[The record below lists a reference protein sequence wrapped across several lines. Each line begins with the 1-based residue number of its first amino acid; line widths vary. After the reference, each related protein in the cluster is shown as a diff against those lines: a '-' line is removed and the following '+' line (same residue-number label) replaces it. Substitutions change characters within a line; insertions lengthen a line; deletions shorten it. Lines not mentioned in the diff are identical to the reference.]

1 MPTTSKSKW
10 AQLKVGLMAI
20 VALLILAFLII
31 LMSGVNPLFRRTTEV
46 YTYLG
51 DSFAM
56 TEGATPVRLN
66 GIPVGKVKKFELSG
80 STDPGRIVKLTLSI
94 YDEALPLIPVDSSAK
109 LAQQNLLGS
118 RYVNIKKG
126 MSQQT
131 IKAGAEIPSADTPE
145 IEDLFQQG
153 SSTLAALQK
162 IMDRVNGM
170 LDDVQSGKGT
180 IGALLV
186 DRTLY
191 NRAVEIVDDVKRLT
205 EALNAPDST
214 IGHLLHDDVLYQD
227 VRGTVTKI
235 DTLIDGLN
243 SGQGTVGKLLKDDA
257 LYDELHATLG
267 DVRKT
272 IALINTGDGTVSKL
286 LNSSQLHDQLVTS
299 MGKLDSLLDKVNNGD
314 GTIGRLMNDPSL
326 FEGLDGTTR
335 ELQGLLKDFRAN
347 PKKFLTIQLKLW

>member
-20 VALLILAFLII
+20 FALLLLAFLII
-31 LMSGVNPLFRRTTEV
+31 LMSGVNPLFQRSTDV
-46 YTYLG
+46 FTYLS
-51 DSFAM
+51 DSVAM

-66 GIPVGKVKKFELSG
+66 GILIGKVKKIELSG
-80 STDPGRIVKLTLSI
+80 SSDPSRIVKLTLSI
-94 YDEALPLIPVDSSAK
+94 YDNALKLVPVDSQAK

-126 MSQQT
+126 TSSQT
-131 IKAGAEIPSADTPE
+131 IQAGAEIASADTPE

-162 IMDRVNGM
+162 IMDRVNGII
-170 LDDVQSGKGT
+170 DDIQGGKGT

-191 NRAVEIVDDVKRLT
+191 NRAIEIVDDVKKLT
-205 EALNAPDST
+205 TALNAPDST
-214 IGHLLHDDVLYQD
+214 IGRLIHEDTMYQD
-227 VRGTVTKI
+227 VRGTVGKI
-235 DTLIDGLN
+235 NTMLDNLN
-243 SGQGTVGKLLKDDA
+243 AGQGTAGKLLKDDA
-257 LYDELHATLG
+257 LYNDLHATIG
-267 DVRKT
+267 DVRET
-272 IALINTGDGTVSKL
+272 IGKINKGDGTVSKL
-286 LNSSQLHDQLVTS
+286 LNSSELHDQLVTS
-299 MGKLDSLLDKVNNGD
+299 MGKLDSVLDKVNNGD

-326 FEGLDGTTR
+326 FESIDGTSR
-335 ELQGLLKDFRAN
+335 EVQGLLKDFRAN

>member
-20 VALLILAFLII
+20 AALLILAFLII

-46 YTYLG
+46 FTYLG
-51 DSFAM
+51 DSVAM

-66 GIPVGKVKKFELSG
+66 GIPIGKVKKIELSG

-94 YDEALPLIPVDSSAK
+94 YDEAMPLVPVDSSAK

-126 MSQQT
+126 MSKQT
-131 IKAGAEIPSADTPE
+131 IQAGAEIPSGDTPE

-153 SSTLAALQK
+153 SSTLAAMQK

-170 LDDVQSGKGT
+170 LDDIQSGKGT

-191 NRAVEIVDDVKRLT
+191 NRAVEVVDDVKNLT
-205 EALNAPDST
+205 TALNATDST
-214 IGHLLHDDVLYQD
+214 IGRLIHEDTMYQD
-227 VRGTVTKI
+227 VRGTV
-235 DTLIDGLN
+235 
-243 SGQGTVGKLLKDDA
+243 
-257 LYDELHATLG
+257 
-267 DVRKT
+267 
-272 IALINTGDGTVSKL
+272 
-286 LNSSQLHDQLVTS
+286 
-299 MGKLDSLLDKVNNGD
+299 
-314 GTIGRLMNDPSL
+314 
-326 FEGLDGTTR
+326 
-335 ELQGLLKDFRAN
+335 
-347 PKKFLTIQLKLW
+347 

>member
-10 AQLKVGLMAI
+10 AQLKVGIMAI
-20 VALLILAFLII
+20 VALLILAFLIV
-31 LMSGVNPLFRRTTEV
+31 LMSGVNPLFRRTTDV
-46 YTYLG
+46 FTYLG
-51 DSFAM
+51 DSVAM
-56 TEGATPVRLN
+56 TEGGTPVRLN
-66 GIPVGKVKKFELSG
+66 GIPIGKVKKIELSG
-80 STDPGRIVKLTLSI
+80 STDPNRIVKLTLSI
-94 YDEALPLIPVDSSAK
+94 YDEAMPLVPVDSSAK

-162 IMDRVNGM
+162 IMDRVNSM
-170 LDDVQSGKGT
+170 LDDIQGGKGT

-186 DRTLY
+186 DKTLY
-191 NRAVEIVDDVKRLT
+191 NRAVEIVDDVKNLT
-205 EALNAPDST
+205 TALNAPDST
-214 IGHLLHDDVLYQD
+214 IGRLIHEDTMYQD
-227 VRGTVTKI
+227 VRGTVGKI

-243 SGQGTVGKLLKDDA
+243 SGQGTAGKLLKDDE
-257 LYDELHATLG
+257 LYNELHATLS
-267 DVRKT
+267 DVRDT
-272 IALINTGDGTVSKL
+272 IGKINNGDGTVSKL
-286 LNSSQLHDQLVTS
+286 LNSSELHDQLVTS
-299 MGKLDSLLDKVNNGD
+299 MGKLDSVLDKVNNGD

-326 FEGLDGTTR
+326 FESIDGTSR
-335 ELQGLLKDFRAN
+335 EVQGLLKDFRAN

>member
-10 AQLKVGLMAI
+10 AQLKVGIMAI
-20 VALLILAFLII
+20 VALLLLAFLIV
-31 LMSGVNPLFRRTTEV
+31 LMSGVNPLFRRTTDV

-51 DSFAM
+51 DSVAM

-66 GIPVGKVKKFELSG
+66 GILIGKVKKIELSG
-80 STDPGRIVKLTLSI
+80 STDPSRIVKLTLSI
-94 YDEALPLIPVDSSAK
+94 YDDSLPLVPVDSEAK

-126 MSQQT
+126 KSQQT
-131 IKAGAEIPSADTPE
+131 IQAGAEIASADTPE

-162 IMDRVNGM
+162 IMDRVNGII
-170 LDDVQSGKGT
+170 DDIEGGKGT

-191 NRAVEIVDDVKRLT
+191 NRAVEIVDDVKKLT
-205 EALNAPDST
+205 EALSASDST
-214 IGHLLHDDVLYQD
+214 IGHLIHDDTMYQD
-227 VRGTVTKI
+227 IRGTVAKI
-235 DTLIDGLN
+235 DTMLDNLN
-243 SGQGTVGKLLKDDA
+243 AGQGTAGKLLKDDA
-257 LYDELHATLG
+257 LYDELHATIG
-267 DVRKT
+267 DLRET
-272 IALINTGDGTVSKL
+272 IGKINKGDGTVGKL
-286 LNSSQLHDQLVTS
+286 LNSSELHDQLVSS
-299 MGKLDSLLDKVNNGD
+299 MGKLDSVLDKVNNGD

-326 FEGLDGTTR
+326 FESIDGTSR
-335 ELQGLLKDFRAN
+335 EVQGLLKDFRAN

>member
-10 AQLKVGLMAI
+10 AQLKVGIMAI
-20 VALLILAFLII
+20 VALLLLAFLIV
-31 LMSGVNPLFRRTTEV
+31 LMSGANPLFRRTTEV

-51 DSFAM
+51 DSVAM

-66 GIPVGKVKKFELSG
+66 GILIGKVKKIELSG

-94 YDEALPLIPVDSSAK
+94 YDDALPLVPVDSSAK

-126 MSQQT
+126 IKPQT
-131 IKAGAEIPSADTPE
+131 IQAGAEIPSADTPE

-162 IMDRVNGM
+162 IMDRVNGII
-170 LDDVQSGKGT
+170 DDIQGGKGT

-191 NRAVEIVDDVKRLT
+191 DRAVEIVNDVKKLT
-205 EALNAPDST
+205 EALNASDST
-214 IGHLLHDDVLYQD
+214 IGHLIHDDVLYQD
-227 VRGTVTKI
+227 VRGTVGKI
-235 DTLIDGLN
+235 NTLVDNLN
-243 SGQGTVGKLLKDDA
+243 AGQGTAGKLLKDDA
-257 LYDELHATLG
+257 LYNDLHATIG
-267 DVRKT
+267 DLRET
-272 IALINTGDGTVSKL
+272 IGKINNGDGTVGKL
-286 LNSSQLHDQLVTS
+286 LNSSQLHDQLVSS
-299 MGKLDSLLDKVNNGD
+299 MGKLDSVLDKVNNGD

-326 FEGLDGTTR
+326 FESIDGTSR
-335 ELQGLLKDFRAN
+335 EVQGLLKDFRAN

>member
-1 MPTTSKSKW
+1 MPTTSKSTW

-20 VALLILAFLII
+20 VALLLLAFLIV

-46 YTYLG
+46 FAFLP
-51 DSFAM
+51 DSVAM

-66 GIPVGKVKKFELSG
+66 GILIGKVKKIELSG

-94 YDEALPLIPVDSSAK
+94 YDDALTLVPVDSQAK

-118 RYVNIKKG
+118 RYVNINKG
-126 MSQQT
+126 KSPQT
-131 IKAGAEIPSADTPE
+131 IQAGAEIPSAVTPE

-153 SSTLAALQK
+153 SSTLAAMQK
-162 IMDRVNGM
+162 IMDRVNVM

-186 DRTLY
+186 DKTLY
-191 NRAVEIVDDVKRLT
+191 NRAVEIVDDVKNLT
-205 EALNAPDST
+205 AALNAPDST
-214 IGHLLHDDVLYQD
+214 IGRLIHEDTLYQE
-227 VRGTVTKI
+227 VRGTVGKI

-243 SGQGTVGKLLKDDA
+243 SGQGTAGKLLKDDA
-257 LYDELHATLG
+257 LYDELHATIG

-286 LNSSQLHDQLVTS
+286 LNSSQLHDQLIVS
-299 MGKLDSLLDKVNNGD
+299 MGKLDGVLDKVNNGD

-335 ELQGLLKDFRAN
+335 ELQGFLKEFRAN
-347 PKKFLTIQLKLW
+347 PTKFMQIRVKLF

>member
-20 VALLILAFLII
+20 VALLLLAFLIV
-31 LMSGVNPLFRRTTEV
+31 LMTGINPLFRRTTEV

-51 DSFAM
+51 DSVAM

-66 GIPVGKVKKFELSG
+66 GILIGKVKKIELSG
-80 STDPGRIVKLTLSI
+80 SSDPARIVKLTLSI
-94 YDEALPLIPVDSSAK
+94 YDDSLPLVPVDSQAK

-126 MSQQT
+126 KSQQT
-131 IKAGAEIPSADTPE
+131 IQAGAEIASADTPE

-162 IMDRVNGM
+162 IMDRVNGII
-170 LDDVQSGKGT
+170 DDIQGGKGT

-191 NRAVEIVDDVKRLT
+191 NRAVEIVDDVKKLT
-205 EALNAPDST
+205 TALNATDST
-214 IGHLLHDDVLYQD
+214 IGHLIHDDTMYQD
-227 VRGTVTKI
+227 VRGTVAKI
-235 DTLIDGLN
+235 DTMLDNLN
-243 SGQGTVGKLLKDDA
+243 AGQGTAGKLLKDDA
-257 LYDELHATLG
+257 LYDELHATISDL
-267 DVRKT
+267 RET
-272 IALINTGDGTVSKL
+272 IGKINKGDGTVGKL
-286 LNSSQLHDQLVTS
+286 LNSSELHDQLVTS
-299 MGKLDSLLDKVNNGD
+299 MGKLDSVLDKVNNGD

-326 FEGLDGTTR
+326 FESIDGTSR
-335 ELQGLLKDFRAN
+335 EVQGLLKDFRAN

>member
-10 AQLKVGLMAI
+10 AHLKVGLMAMF
-20 VALLILAFLII
+20 ALLLLAFLII

-46 YTYLG
+46 YTFLP
-51 DSFAM
+51 DSVAM

-66 GIPVGKVKKFELSG
+66 GILIGKVKTVELSG
-80 STDPGRIVKLTLSI
+80 SSDPARIVKLTLSI
-94 YDEALPLIPVDSSAK
+94 YTEDLTLVPVDSQAK

-126 MSQQT
+126 KSQQT
-131 IKAGAEIPSADTPE
+131 IQAGAEIPSADTPE
-145 IEDLFQQG
+145 IEDIFAQS
-153 SSTLAALQK
+153 SSTLATLQK
-162 IMDRVNGM
+162 IMERVNGII
-170 LDDVQSGKGT
+170 DDVQGGKGT

-191 NRAVEIVDDVKRLT
+191 NRAVEIVDDVKGLT

-214 IGHLLHDDVLYQD
+214 MGRLIHEDTLYQD
-227 VRGTVTKI
+227 VRGTVAKI

-243 SGQGTVGKLLKDDA
+243 SGQGTAGKLLKDDA
-257 LYDELHATLG
+257 LYNELHATLG
-267 DVRKT
+267 DARKT
-272 IALINTGDGTVSKL
+272 IALINSGEGTVSKL
-286 LNSSQLHDQLVTS
+286 LNSSQLHDQLVVS
-299 MGKLDSLLDKVNNGD
+299 MGKLDTVLDKVNNGD

-335 ELQGLLKDFRAN
+335 EVQGLLKDFRAN

>member
-10 AQLKVGLMAI
+10 AQLKVGIMAI
-20 VALLILAFLII
+20 VALLLLAFLIV
-31 LMSGVNPLFRRTTEV
+31 LMSGVNPLFRRTTDV

-51 DSFAM
+51 DSVAM

-66 GIPVGKVKKFELSG
+66 GILIGKVKKIELSG
-80 STDPGRIVKLTLSI
+80 STDPSRIVKLTLSI
-94 YDEALPLIPVDSSAK
+94 YDDSLPLVPVDSEAK

-126 MSQQT
+126 KSQQT
-131 IKAGAEIPSADTPE
+131 IQAGAEIASADTPE

-162 IMDRVNGM
+162 IMDRVNGII
-170 LDDVQSGKGT
+170 DDIEGGKGT

-191 NRAVEIVDDVKRLT
+191 NRAVEIVDDVKKLT
-205 EALNAPDST
+205 EALNASDST
-214 IGHLLHDDVLYQD
+214 IGHLIHDDTMYQD
-227 VRGTVTKI
+227 IRGTVAKI
-235 DTLIDGLN
+235 DTMLDNLN
-243 SGQGTVGKLLKDDA
+243 AGQGTAGKLLKDDA
-257 LYDELHATLG
+257 LYDELHATIG
-267 DVRKT
+267 DLRET
-272 IALINTGDGTVSKL
+272 IGKINKGDGTVGKL
-286 LNSSQLHDQLVTS
+286 LNSSELHDQLVSS
-299 MGKLDSLLDKVNNGD
+299 MGKLDSVLDKVNNGD

-326 FEGLDGTTR
+326 FESIDGTSR
-335 ELQGLLKDFRAN
+335 EVQGLLKDFRAN

>member
-20 VALLILAFLII
+20 VALLLLAFLII

-51 DSFAM
+51 DSVAM

-66 GIPVGKVKKFELSG
+66 GIPIGKVKKIELSG
-80 STDPGRIVKLTLSI
+80 STDPDRIVKLTLSI
-94 YDEALPLIPVDSSAK
+94 YDESMPLVPVDSSAK

-126 MSQQT
+126 KSQQT
-131 IKAGAEIPSADTPE
+131 IQAGAEIPSADTPE

-153 SSTLAALQK
+153 SSTLAVMQK

-170 LDDVQSGKGT
+170 LDDIQSGKGT
-180 IGALLV
+180 LGAILV

-191 NRAVEIVDDVKRLT
+191 NRAVEIVDDVKKLT
-205 EALNAPDST
+205 TSLNASDST
-214 IGHLLHDDVLYQD
+214 IGHLIHDDVLYQD
-227 VRGTVTKI
+227 VRGTVAKI
-235 DTLIDGLN
+235 DIMLDNLN
-243 SGQGTVGKLLKDDA
+243 AGQGTAGKLLKDDA
-257 LYDELHATLG
+257 LYDELRATIG
-267 DVRKT
+267 DVRET
-272 IALINTGDGTVSKL
+272 IGKINKGDGTVSKL
-286 LNSSQLHDQLVTS
+286 LNSSELHDQLVTS
-299 MGKLDSLLDKVNNGD
+299 MGKLDSVLDKVNNGD

-326 FEGLDGTTR
+326 FESLDGTTR
-335 ELQGLLKDFRAN
+335 DLQGFLKEFRAN
-347 PKKFLTIQLKLW
+347 PKKFLTITVKFW

>member
-10 AQLKVGLMAI
+10 AQLKVGIMAI

-31 LMSGVNPLFRRTTEV
+31 LMSGVNPLFRRTTDV

-51 DSFAM
+51 DSVAM

-66 GIPVGKVKKFELSG
+66 GILIGKVKKIELSG
-80 STDPGRIVKLTLSI
+80 SSDPTRIVKLTLSI
-94 YDEALPLIPVDSSAK
+94 YDDSLKLVPVDSQAK

-126 MSQQT
+126 IKPET
-131 IKAGAEIPSADTPE
+131 IQAGAEIASADTPE

-162 IMDRVNGM
+162 IMDRINGIIS
-170 LDDVQSGKGT
+170 DIEGGKGT

-186 DRTLY
+186 DKTLY
-191 NRAVEIVDDVKRLT
+191 NRFVEIATDVKSLT
-205 EALNAPDST
+205 TALNAPDST
-214 IGHLLHDDVLYQD
+214 MGRLIHEDTLYQD
-227 VRGTVTKI
+227 VRGTVGRI
-235 DTLIDGLN
+235 NTLVDNLN
-243 SGQGTVGKLLKDDA
+243 AGQGTAGKLLKDDA
-257 LYDELHATLG
+257 LYNDLHATIG
-267 DVRKT
+267 DLRDT
-272 IALINTGDGTVSKL
+272 IAKINKGDGTVGKL
-286 LNSSQLHDQLVTS
+286 LNSSELHDQLVTS
-299 MGKLDSLLDKVNNGD
+299 MGKLDTVLDKVNNGD

-326 FEGLDGTTR
+326 FESIDGTSR
-335 ELQGLLKDFRAN
+335 EVQGLLKDFRAN

>member
-31 LMSGVNPLFRRTTEV
+31 LMSGVNPLFRRTTDV

-51 DSFAM
+51 DSVAM

-66 GIPVGKVKKFELSG
+66 GILIGKLKKIELSG
-80 STDPGRIVKLTLSI
+80 SSDPSRIVKLTLSI
-94 YDEALPLIPVDSSAK
+94 YDDALKLVPVDSQAK

-126 MSQQT
+126 TSPQT
-131 IKAGAEIPSADTPE
+131 IQAGAEIASADTPE

-162 IMDRVNGM
+162 ILERINGIVS
-170 LDDVQSGKGT
+170 DIEGGNGT
-180 IGALLV
+180 IGKFIK
-186 DRTLY
+186 DPTLY
-191 NRAVEIVDDVKRLT
+191 NQFVGITNDVKKLT
-205 EALNAPDST
+205 TDLNAPDST
-214 IGHLLHDDVLYQD
+214 MGRLIHEDTLYQE
-227 VRGTVTKI
+227 VRGTVGRI
-235 DTLIDGLN
+235 NTLVDGLN
-243 SGQGTVGKLLKDDA
+243 SGQGTAGKLLKDDA
-257 LYDELHATLG
+257 LYNELHATIS
-267 DVRKT
+267 DVRDT
-272 IALINTGDGTVSKL
+272 IAKINKGDGTVSKL
-286 LNSSQLHDQLVTS
+286 LNSSELHDQLVTS
-299 MGKLDSLLDKVNNGD
+299 MGKLDSVLDKVNNGD

-326 FEGLDGTTR
+326 FESIDGTSR
-335 ELQGLLKDFRAN
+335 EVQGLLKDFRAN

>member
-1 MPTTSKSKW
+1 MATTSKSKW
-10 AQLKVGLMAI
+10 AQLKVGIMAI

-31 LMSGVNPLFRRTTEV
+31 LMTGVNPLFRRTTEV

-51 DSFAM
+51 DSVAM

-66 GIPVGKVKKFELSG
+66 GIPIGKVKKIELSG

-94 YDEALPLIPVDSSAK
+94 YDESMPLVPVDSSAK

-126 MSQQT
+126 KSQQT
-131 IKAGAEIPSADTPE
+131 IQAGAEIPSADTPE

-153 SSTLAALQK
+153 SSTLAVMQK

-170 LDDVQSGKGT
+170 LDDIQGGKGT

-191 NRAVEIVDDVKRLT
+191 NRAVEIVDDVKKLT
-205 EALNAPDST
+205 EALNASDST
-214 IGHLLHDDVLYQD
+214 IGHLIHDDVLYQD
-227 VRGTVTKI
+227 VRGSVAKI
-235 DTLIDGLN
+235 DTMLDNLN
-243 SGQGTVGKLLKDDA
+243 AGQGTAGKLLKDDA
-257 LYDELHATLG
+257 LYDELRATIG
-267 DVRKT
+267 DVRET
-272 IALINTGDGTVSKL
+272 IGKINKGDGTVSKL
-286 LNSSQLHDQLVTS
+286 LNSSELHDQLVTS
-299 MGKLDSLLDKVNNGD
+299 MGKLDSVLDKVNNGD

-326 FEGLDGTTR
+326 FESLDGTTR
-335 ELQGLLKDFRAN
+335 DLQGFLKEFRAN
-347 PKKFLTIQLKLW
+347 PKKFLTITVKFW